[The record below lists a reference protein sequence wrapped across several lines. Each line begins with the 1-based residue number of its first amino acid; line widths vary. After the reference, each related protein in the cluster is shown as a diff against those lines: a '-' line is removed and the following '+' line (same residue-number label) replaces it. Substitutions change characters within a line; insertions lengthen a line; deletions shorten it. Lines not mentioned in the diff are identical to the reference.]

1 VFEYR
6 AIVAWF
12 VCICVIWNAGNGK
25 VFHNNEVRVKK
36 LVEEVKNLS
45 WNWLKIKANN
55 LNYTISKPCLNLGTC
70 LCIVYNFLDA
80 K

>member
-1 VFEYR
+1 MFEYR

-12 VCICVIWNAGNGK
+12 VCICVIWKANGK

-36 LVEEVKNLS
+36 LVEVKNLS

-55 LNYTISKPCLNLGTC
+55 LNYTIS
-70 LCIVYNFLDA
+70 
-80 K
+80 